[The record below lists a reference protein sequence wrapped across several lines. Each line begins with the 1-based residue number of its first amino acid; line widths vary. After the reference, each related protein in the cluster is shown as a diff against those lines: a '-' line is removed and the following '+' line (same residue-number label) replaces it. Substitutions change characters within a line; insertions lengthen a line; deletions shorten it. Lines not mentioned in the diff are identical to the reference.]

1 MRIEEKL
8 ICKKMT
14 GTKDAAG
21 EAFATGFVLAKG
33 DEVVGEVNGAGVL
46 VGLKFAGAG
55 GRHPDDGGSQR
66 HCIICITTFE

>member
-1 MRIEEKL
+1 MRIEKKL

-33 DEVVGEVNGAGVL
+33 DEVAGEVNGAGVL
-46 VGLKFAGAG
+46 VGLKKFAGAG
-55 GRHPDDGGSQR
+55 DRHPDDGGSQR
-66 HCIICITTFE
+66 HCIIL